1 MQKAECHG
9 EPVLSQNRCNRAKI
23 PHVKSQL
30 ITLIMILAIGLQGSL
45 TAFALGHRA
54 MQSDCQTSA
63 DSQDIAQK
71 SCCPSGLHS
80 VGCCLDAC
88 VAVIAIAT
96 SPVSLAWYGRAALP
110 AQLRISTFFSRGDS
124 PLIRPPIL

>member
-1 MQKAECHG
+1 MK
-9 EPVLSQNRCNRAKI
+9 R
-23 PHVKSQL
+23 QL
-30 ITLIMILAIGLQGSL
+30 VALIMMLAIGLQGSL
-45 TAFALGHRA
+45 TAFAAGPPA

-96 SPVSLAWYGRAALP
+96 SPVCLPWYGRAAPP
-110 AQLRISTFFSRGDS
+110 AQLCISTFFSHGDS